1 MNEKIEKMAEVA
13 MLVISFAGVAKSCYM
28 EALQMAKEGKFAEV
42 EAKMAEGDKN
52 FTEAHNGH
60 HELLQTEVTTGEPQ
74 ICLLM
79 THAEDQLMSA
89 ETLKTVIVELIEIY
103 RERKKEN

>member
-1 MNEKIEKMAEVA
+1 MSERIEKMAEGA
-13 MLVISFAGVAKSCYM
+13 MLVISFAGMAKSCYM

-42 EAKMAEGDKN
+42 EEKMAEGDKN

-89 ETLKTVIVELIEIY
+89 ETLKTVIVELIELY